1 MCCCPRSKEASC
13 LPGFLF
19 LLIRSVNCYQDNNVV
34 RNVSLE
40 LEKGEFVSLLGPS
53 GCGKTTILRMLAGF
67 VEPTDGEIYLQGKPV
82 FSRKQ
87 GINTPPEKRHLGMVF
102 QSYAVWPHMTVFENI
117 AYPLKLHKM
126 NKQHIA
132 GKVGEAINLV
142 NMSSLEKR
150 YPHELSGGQQQ
161 RVAIARAIVV
171 EPAILL
177 LDEPLSSLDAK
188 LREKMYREIDAIWR
202 RTGITVIYVTHD
214 QKEAMALSDTIVLM
228 EQGEIMQKGSP
239 SDIYEKPA
247 NYFSADFVGKANIL
261 QGIASF
267 EDTPVI
273 MITGDQFLPVDTLEG
288 VQEGIKVK
296 GTFLFRPEQ
305 VKISPA
311 HLKRSNTS
319 ARFAGLPGTITYC
332 SYYGSYF
339 EYGIDIGSGSEIRAE
354 ADTRNMLKPGDQ
366 VFITIQKAITLQE
379 GNNEIT

>member
-1 MCCCPRSKEASC
+1 MAYLELKNISKS
-13 LPGFLF
+13 
-19 LLIRSVNCYQDNNVV
+19 YQNNSVV
-34 RNVSLE
+34 RKVSLK

-67 VEPTDGEIYLQGKPV
+67 VEPTQGEIYLQGQPV
-82 FSRKQ
+82 FSKKQ
-87 GINTPPEKRHLGMVF
+87 GINTPPEKRHIGMVF

-117 AYPLKLHKM
+117 AYPLKLRKM
-126 NKQHIA
+126 NKQGIA

-142 NMSSLEKR
+142 NISGLEKR

-214 QKEAMALSDTIVLM
+214 QKEAMALSDTVVLM
-228 EQGEIMQKGSP
+228 RQGEIMQKGSP
-239 SDIYEKPA
+239 GDIYEKPA

-267 EDTPVI
+267 KDTPVI
-273 MITGDQFLPVDTLEG
+273 MIAGSQLLPVEMLEG
-288 VQEGIKVK
+288 VQAGIEEI
-296 GTFLFRPEQ
+296 FLFRPEQ
-305 VKISPA
+305 VKIFPA
-311 HLKRSNTS
+311 QSECGHNP
-319 ARFAGLPGTITYC
+319 ARVSGLPGTITYRT
-332 SYYGSYF
+332 YYGSHL
-339 EYGIDIGSGSEIRAE
+339 EYGIDIGNGSEIRAE

-379 GNNEIT
+379 RK